1 MKNGNNSSFE
11 DKLRQRIHEEDMEYD
26 PMAWEQ
32 FQAKYTE
39 PVVDSAQEIKNK
51 GWVSLLRWMV
61 PILILLVGVFL
72 FIGDDVTEDVLFKAN
87 NEKRTGNHILT
98 KSEAGSANVVLST
111 AEGTKTENIVESE
124 NYRAAHTPRQTVGIA
139 NEVSQRIASSDNV
152 IKEMRPSVDELDTES
167 KVSNPIN
174 ASTAIGSSGFSSLP
188 SAASNLNEILIDYSK
203 DDIMGNN
210 VPDRKSLDPTV
221 SRTETNNSD
230 TVFKGNGEGLEQDAS
245 KTIASVNKVNT
256 DNINSTPTPEEVL
269 SRAYEDLLN
278 AETLTNDILLDN
290 RVSEYN
296 TEKLIEPYKFVKNEI
311 YVGIGLQLTRDS
323 DATFDE
329 LYKDDF
335 VGFETIKLG
344 YTRRLNLRWQ
354 WGMELNLNVIR
365 YLNVS
370 KSLADYHQTSTSF
383 EYIEKEYG
391 HTFTGYLDV
400 PMYIKY
406 QPINQKYGIL
416 AGVEVG
422 YAFNKSASNTY
433 RTAGENEVID
443 PLKEWTNIDQHI
455 KNFDFGLFAGAT
467 YRIWRGLELEVRYSL
482 GLNDISHNNFWGESR
497 HTTTNLSCSLNY
509 RWKF

>member
-72 FIGDDVTEDVLFKAN
+72 FIGDDVTEDALFKAN

-230 TVFKGNGEGLEQDAS
+230 TVFKGNGEGLEQD
-245 KTIASVNKVNT
+245 
-256 DNINSTPTPEEVL
+256 
-269 SRAYEDLLN
+269 
-278 AETLTNDILLDN
+278 
-290 RVSEYN
+290 
-296 TEKLIEPYKFVKNEI
+296 FVKNEI

-370 KSLADYHQTSTSF
+370 KSLADYHQTYLQ
-383 EYIEKEYG
+383 ELHIGYG
-391 HTFTGYLDV
+391 EDW
-400 PMYIKY
+400 
-406 QPINQKYGIL
+406 
-416 AGVEVG
+416 
-422 YAFNKSASNTY
+422 S
-433 RTAGENEVID
+433 
-443 PLKEWTNIDQHI
+443 
-455 KNFDFGLFAGAT
+455 
-467 YRIWRGLELEVRYSL
+467 
-482 GLNDISHNNFWGESR
+482 
-497 HTTTNLSCSLNY
+497 
-509 RWKF
+509 